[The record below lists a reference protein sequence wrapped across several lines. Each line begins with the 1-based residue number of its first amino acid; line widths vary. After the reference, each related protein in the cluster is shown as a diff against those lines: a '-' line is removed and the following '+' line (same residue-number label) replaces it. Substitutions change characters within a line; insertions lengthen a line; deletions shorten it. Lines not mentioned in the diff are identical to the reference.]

1 MLKIKRENNTQK
13 QSISLSSLIEFRIQ
27 KVIDRM
33 KKLVKGYHQVK
44 NKVDYETNNKIGNSL
59 TKIENALTEI
69 EKITEEENKKHIF

>member
-1 MLKIKRENNTQK
+1 MLKIKRKNNTQK

-33 KKLVKGYHQVK
+33 KKLVKGYHQVQ

>member
-33 KKLVKGYHQVK
+33 KKLVKGYHKVQ

>member
-33 KKLVKGYHQVK
+33 KKLVKGYHQEQ
-44 NKVDYETNNKIGNSL
+44 NKVDYGTNNKIGNSL

>member
-33 KKLVKGYHQVK
+33 KKLVKGYHQVQ
-44 NKVDYETNNKIGNSL
+44 NKVDYETNNKIGTSL

>member
-1 MLKIKRENNTQK
+1 
-13 QSISLSSLIEFRIQ
+13 
-27 KVIDRM
+27 M
-33 KKLVKGYHQVK
+33 KKLVKGYHQVQ